1 MKKIIISLF
10 ISFFIIILEN
20 IAYADAIAPPSA
32 METTVFLTMS
42 LLYMIYPVLFITNI
56 SIFLL
61 REISKTE
68 LNMKIAILI
77 TSIANILFPILMV
90 FESEIYIL
98 FDLLILNIII
108 IFINKKHETIAFT
121 VSIVSMI
128 TNFTTFLLLNFLI
141 H

>member
-20 IAYADAIAPPSA
+20 IAYADAIEPPSA

-98 FDLLILNIII
+98 FDLLILSIIP
-108 IFINKKHETIAFT
+108 IFIYKKYETIAFT
-121 VSIVSMI
+121 VSMVSMI

>member
-98 FDLLILNIII
+98 FDLLILSIIP
-108 IFINKKHETIAFT
+108 IFIYKKHETIAFT